1 MFTLEV
7 VQKEIENDQANFPPV
22 VRNKTGIGAGFA
34 HDLLMTRPANGAGN
48 NVERVS
54 CNRIHPGLQRVAV
67 LLGQVLVD
75 FGAFTAEAAIGT

>member
-7 VQKEIENDQANFPPV
+7 VQKEIENDQADFPPV
-22 VRNKTGIGAGFA
+22 FREKTGIIASFA
-34 HDLLMTRPANGAGN
+34 HDLLMTRPANGAGD

-54 CNRIHPGLQRVAV
+54 CNRIHPSLQRVTV

-75 FGAFTAEAAIGT
+75 FGPFTAEGAIGT